1 MEKEEMIHVSQYCKH
16 YNVEITFIRSLQEA
30 GLVSISTLEDENYLH
45 YEELGN
51 LEKFI
56 RLHHDLDINPEGIEA
71 ISYMLER
78 MEALQQEIASLKNR
92 LGIYE
97 Q

>member
-1 MEKEEMIHVSQYCKH
+1 MVPVSQYCTH

-30 GLVSISTLEDENYLH
+30 GLVRISTLEDEHYLH
-45 YEELGN
+45 YEELSN

-78 MEALQQEIASLKNR
+78 METMQQEIAYLKNR

-97 Q
+97 S

>member
-1 MEKEEMIHVSQYCKH
+1 MKKEEMIPVSQYCTH
-16 YNVEITFIRSLQEA
+16 YNIEITFIRSLQEA
-30 GLVSISTLEDENYLH
+30 GLVNIRTQEEEHYLP

-56 RLHHDLDINPEGIEA
+56 RLHHDLNINPEGIEA

-78 MEALQQEIASLKNR
+78 MEGMQWEIANLKNR

-97 Q
+97 T

>member
-1 MEKEEMIHVSQYCKH
+1 MIRVSQYCTH

-30 GLVSISTLEDENYLH
+30 GLVRITTLENENYLP
-45 YEELGN
+45 YEELGS

-56 RLHHDLDINPEGIEA
+56 RLHHDLNINPEGIEA

-78 MEALQQEIASLKNR
+78 MEMMQQEITNLKNR

>member
-1 MEKEEMIHVSQYCKH
+1 MIPVSRYCTH
-16 YNVEITFIRSLQEA
+16 YNVQLTFILSMQEA
-30 GLVSISTLEDENYLH
+30 GLVHIISHEDEHYLH
-45 YEELGN
+45 YEELGT

-78 MEALQQEIASLKNR
+78 MQTMQQEIANLKNR

-97 Q
+97 QSI

>member
-1 MEKEEMIHVSQYCKH
+1 MKKEEMIPVGQYCTH
-16 YNVEITFIRSLQEA
+16 YNVEITFIRSLHEA
-30 GLVSISTLEDENYLH
+30 GLVSIRSLDDENYLH

-51 LEKFI
+51 LERFI
-56 RLHHDLDINPEGIEA
+56 RLHHDLEINPEGIEA

-78 MEALQQEIASLKNR
+78 MEAMQQEIASLRNR

>member
-1 MEKEEMIHVSQYCKH
+1 MIPVTQYCTH

-30 GLVSISTLEDENYLH
+30 GLVRITELEDENYLP
-45 YEELGN
+45 YDELGS

-56 RLHHDLDINPEGIEA
+56 RLHHDLNINTEGIEA

-78 MEALQQEIASLKNR
+78 MEAMQQEIASLKNR
-92 LGIYE
+92 LIIYE

>member
-1 MEKEEMIHVSQYCKH
+1 MIPVTLYCTH

-30 GLVSISTLEDENYLH
+30 GLVRIATLEDENYLP
-45 YEELGN
+45 YEELGS

-56 RLHHDLDINPEGIEA
+56 RLHHDLNINTEGIEA

-78 MEALQQEIASLKNR
+78 MEAMQQEIAILKTR

>member
-1 MEKEEMIHVSQYCKH
+1 M
-16 YNVEITFIRSLQEA
+16 QEA
-30 GLVSISTLEDENYLH
+30 GLVRIIKHEDEYYLH
-45 YEELGN
+45 YEELAT

-78 MEALQQEIASLKNR
+78 MQTMQQEIASLKNR
-92 LGIYE
+92 LEIYE
-97 Q
+97 H

>member
-1 MEKEEMIHVSQYCKH
+1 MKKEEMIAVSQYCTH
-16 YNVEITFIRSLQEA
+16 YNIEITFIRSLHEA
-30 GLVSISTLEDENYLH
+30 GLVSIRSLDDEHYLH
-45 YEELGN
+45 YEELGA

-78 MEALQQEIASLKNR
+78 MEAMQQEITTLKNK

-97 Q
+97 K

>member
-1 MEKEEMIHVSQYCKH
+1 MIPVSQYCTH
-16 YNVEITFIRSLQEA
+16 YNIEITFIRSLQEA
-30 GLVSISTLEDENYLH
+30 GLVRIAILEDENYLP
-45 YEELGN
+45 YEELGS

-56 RLHHDLDINPEGIEA
+56 RLHHDLNINTEGIEA

-78 MEALQQEIASLKNR
+78 MEAMQQEITNLKNR

-97 Q
+97 